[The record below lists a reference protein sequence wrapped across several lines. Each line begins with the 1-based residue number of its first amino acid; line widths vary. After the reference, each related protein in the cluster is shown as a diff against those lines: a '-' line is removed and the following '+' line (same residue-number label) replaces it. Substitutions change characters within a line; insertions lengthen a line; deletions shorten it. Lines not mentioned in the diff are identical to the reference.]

1 MNNQDNEKVFQKS
14 QINWY
19 PGHMAKSRR
28 LIQEKYDM
36 IDIVYE
42 VVDARIPFSSKIK
55 DIYELIGNKK
65 KILIMTKKDLCD
77 EKITNSWVKYYEN
90 LGSSVLVLDLNEP
103 NSIQK
108 LIDLTH
114 ELTKDIQEKRNK
126 KGLNKKEIRALVIGI
141 PNVGKSTLI
150 NRMCGKNIAKAENH
164 PGVTQNLTWLKT
176 KSDIALL
183 DTPGLLWPKLNS
195 DEEALN
201 LSACSAIKESI
212 IPINQVAVH
221 ILKKLSSYYPN
232 ILRDIY
238 GVERVIDDNI
248 ESVYETIAKK
258 YGLLEHGEVNYE
270 RVSTKIIRDITS
282 EKIKGITLDR
292 K

>member
-1 MNNQDNEKVFQKS
+1 
-14 QINWY
+14 
-19 PGHMAKSRR
+19 
-28 LIQEKYDM
+28 M

>member
-1 MNNQDNEKVFQKS
+1 MSNMDESKS
-14 QINWY
+14 VGKTNINWY